1 MNIYVGN
8 LSSRVTEKDLK
19 QAFEVFGQVS
29 SVTIIKD
36 RESGESRGFG
46 FIEMPNQAEAQ
57 MAIKSLNGKELLGKN
72 MNVNEAHARRQKPS
86 GRSRFG
92 SKRR

>member
-8 LSSRVTEKDLK
+8 LSNRVNEKDLR
-19 QAFEVFGQVS
+19 QAFEAFGQVS

-72 MNVNEAHARRQKPS
+72 LNVNEAHARRGKS
-86 GRSRFG
+86 RRNFRFG

>member
-8 LSSRVTEKDLK
+8 LSNRITERDLR
-19 QAFEVFGQVS
+19 QTFETFGQVN

-36 RESGESRGFG
+36 RESGEPRGFG

-57 MAIKSLNGKELLGKN
+57 MAIKNLNGKELLGKN
-72 MNVNEAHARRQKPS
+72 MNVSEAHARRGRPG

-92 SKRR
+92 NKRR